1 MNPTMRKYRDNE
13 DYWRIRPFLREI
25 FLLNGRREVT
35 WQVAEW
41 DYWRWPE
48 VESWGGGPIESCF
61 LIWEMPDGQI
71 VAVVNGRG
79 PGDAHFQVHPAFHT
93 PPLEAEMLDAAEA
106 HLAKTNENG
115 QQTLDVWIDGGNVVR
130 RDMLQRRGYAR
141 SDEVLHKHRISL
153 SEPIR
158 DVSIPDGFTLRP
170 LGDVDELPARSWFSW
185 KAFQPD
191 EPEENYEKLGWEWY
205 LDIQR
210 CPLYRRDLD
219 LVTIAPNGD
228 IASFTTVW
236 FDDVTRSAYFEPV
249 GTYTP
254 YQRRGLAKA
263 VMVEGLRRVKR
274 LGATMAFVGGFS
286 PEADALY
293 TSVMGPEYTRSERW
307 VKEL

>member
-1 MNPTMRKYRDNE
+1 MNPTMRTCSSDE

-25 FLLNGRREVT
+25 FLLNDRREAT

-48 VESWGGGPIESCF
+48 VESWGGGALEACV
-61 LIWEMPDGQI
+61 LIWETPEGQI
-71 VAVVNGRG
+71 AAVVNGRG
-79 PGDAHFQVHPAFHT
+79 LGDAHFQVHPAFRT
-93 PPLEAEMLDAAEA
+93 PAFDTALLDAAEM
-106 HLAKTNENG
+106 HLARIGEDG
-115 QQTLDVWIDGGNVVR
+115 QRTLNVWIDGSDVAR
-130 RDMLQRRGYAR
+130 RAMLERRGYTR
-141 SDEVLHKHRISL
+141 SDGVLHRHRIAL
-153 SEPIR
+153 SEPIPE
-158 DVSIPDGFTLRP
+158 STLPDGFTLRP

-191 EPEENYEKLGWEWY
+191 EPEENYEKLGWQWY

-219 LVTIAPNGD
+219 LVTVAPNGD

-236 FDDVTRSAYFEPV
+236 FDDVTRCAYLEPV

-263 VMVEGLRRVKR
+263 VMFEGMRRARR
-274 LGATMAFVGGFS
+274 LGASLAFVSGFS
-286 PEADALY
+286 PAADALY
-293 TSVMGPEYTRSERW
+293 TSVMGPENTRSERW
-307 VKEL
+307 TKTR